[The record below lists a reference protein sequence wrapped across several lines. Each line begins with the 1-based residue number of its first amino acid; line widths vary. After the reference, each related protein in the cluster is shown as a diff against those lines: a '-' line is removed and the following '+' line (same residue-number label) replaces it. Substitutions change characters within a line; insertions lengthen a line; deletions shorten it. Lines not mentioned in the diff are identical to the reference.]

1 MNFHHNVQKKPVVYD
16 IQVLALL
23 GKDNLNY
30 SCMEH
35 YRQEKLKAYLRE
47 TLLTLHVTRGM
58 C

>member
-1 MNFHHNVQKKPVVYD
+1 MFRKKPDAYD

-30 SCMEH
+30 SYMEH
-35 YRQEKLKAYLRE
+35 YREEKLKAYWRE
-47 TLLTLHVTRGM
+47 TLLTLHVTRAM